1 MVCGIIFLAL
11 SLPSIFGLRKLLGGP
26 HKPLEGMNVIAQAL
40 RNTRAFTEVT
50 MPAHMVRSGL
60 PLVVRV
66 DGRLDEAKA
75 PLSVS
80 PLTATSS
87 SHAVK
92 LEAELCRVSWPEGA
106 SPDACLVPDRWLT
119 CELSGAAADLAR
131 LPPGPREERR
141 GDVVR
146 WTFTGEEID
155 SGAVESQF
163 LTVAAALDRG

>member
-1 MVCGIIFLAL
+1 MVTVIQ
-11 SLPSIFGLRKLLGGP
+11 RRLG
-26 HKPLEGMNVIAQAL
+26 EAQ
-40 RNTRAFTEVT
+40 
-50 MPAHMVRSGL
+50 
-60 PLVVRV
+60 
-66 DGRLDEAKA
+66 A

-92 LEAELCRVSWPEGA
+92 LEAELCRVAWPEGTQ
-106 SPDACLVPDRWLT
+106 SQMCLVPDRWLT
-119 CELSGAAADLAR
+119 VDLSGAGSDLAK

-155 SGAVESQF
+155 AGDVESHF
-163 LTVAAALDRG
+163 LTVATALSSDARGYR

>member
-1 MVCGIIFLAL
+1 MDA
-11 SLPSIFGLRKLLGGP
+11 
-26 HKPLEGMNVIAQAL
+26 IAQAL
-40 RNTRAFTEVT
+40 RDTRAFSEVT
-50 MPAHMVRSGL
+50 MPAHMERTGL
-60 PLVVRV
+60 PLVVQV

-75 PLSVS
+75 PLCVS

-119 CELSGAAADLAR
+119 CELSGAGADLTR

-141 GDVVR
+141 RDVVR

-155 SGAVESQF
+155 SGAVQSHF
-163 LTVAAALDRG
+163 LLVATALGGGDRPYR